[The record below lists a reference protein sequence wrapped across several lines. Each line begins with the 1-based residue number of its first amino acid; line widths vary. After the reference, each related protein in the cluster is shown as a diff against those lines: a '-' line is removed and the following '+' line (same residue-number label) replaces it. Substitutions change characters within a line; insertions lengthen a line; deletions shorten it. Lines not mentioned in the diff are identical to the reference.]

1 MKKIKNI
8 LASKSPRREYILS
21 QAGFKFSIVHSNVT
35 EISEIK
41 LPPEAFCEHWAREK
55 AKKVAKKYPDHLI
68 IGADTV
74 VVLDNQI
81 LGKPKIPEKSEIMLN
96 SLSGRTHEVITGVSF
111 IFNDE
116 VDFTFNETTLVSI
129 NSLSSK
135 EISDY
140 IYTYK
145 PYDKAGSYG
154 IQDFFAVHINKIV
167 GCYYNVMGLP
177 ISSFY
182 KYYKNIKK
190 KLTVNENK

>member
-8 LASKSPRREYILS
+8 LASKSPRREHILS

-81 LGKPKIPEKSEIMLN
+81 LGKPKIPEKGEIMLN

-116 VDFTFNETTLVSI
+116 MDFTFNETTLVSI

-190 KLTVNENK
+190 KLTVNEKK

>member
-81 LGKPKIPEKSEIMLN
+81 LGKPKIPEKGEIMLN